1 MEPTSKLTLSP
12 EELELVSDS
21 RWILTKQAII
31 GKVYGIFGGLAERYQ
46 AIGAAHTVRADVL
59 RMTPKIARGEN
70 YRQLPYVMLDY
81 PRCFDGDDVFA
92 IRTLFWWGNF
102 FSLTLQLSGE
112 YKKMHQLKLCHA
124 FESLK
129 EAGYYLC
136 TSKDPWEHH
145 FGEDNYRLVKEFSS
159 EQFAAYVT
167 GSTFVKLALR
177 FPLPGWN
184 EIPGRLEKNFY
195 AMVELVGS

>member
-46 AIGAAHTVRADVL
+46 AIGAAHTLPADVL

-81 PRCFDGDDVFA
+81 P
-92 IRTLFWWGNF
+92 
-102 FSLTLQLSGE
+102 
-112 YKKMHQLKLCHA
+112 
-124 FESLK
+124 
-129 EAGYYLC
+129 
-136 TSKDPWEHH
+136 
-145 FGEDNYRLVKEFSS
+145 
-159 EQFAAYVT
+159 
-167 GSTFVKLALR
+167 
-177 FPLPGWN
+177 
-184 EIPGRLEKNFY
+184 
-195 AMVELVGS
+195 